1 MIVIETVTPIG
12 IVILEKT
19 DIQLKIEDQIVTG
32 TGRILQRTVTVILA
46 EIATEM
52 LVRTVTVIMEEIVK
66 WLETEIATRTIL
78 EIGIKLK
85 KPAEEIV
92 TVTDVPKQAIVIG
105 EGKLMTMNT
114 MPVAVQRKEETM
126 TGIEMIVMIED
137 RRTET
142 VFRSEIEGQIEI
154 ETVEANGTMI
164 VIATTKEIEVLM
176 TGETETQETETQ
188 ETETASAEIVIS
200 ISVTATLVLI
210 NAIGI
215 DLTATLMMIDQGT
228 DVMMV
233 RWTDIVTMMTIVTRG
248 AIGGT
253 QMTSLQMALLQ
264 SLVSLPVTLLST
276 KAGIGVI
283 FQLLLLHRLQQ

>member
-52 LVRTVTVIMEEIVK
+52 LARTVTVIMEEIVK
-66 WLETEIATRTIL
+66 WLETEIATGIIL

-85 KPAEEIV
+85 KLAGEIV
-92 TVTDVPKQAIVIG
+92 TVTDVPRQAIVIG

-215 DLTATLMMIDQGT
+215 DLTATLMMIDRGT

-264 SLVSLPVTLLST
+264 SLVSLPVTLPST
-276 KAGIGVI
+276 QAGTGVI
-283 FQLLLLHRLQQ
+283 FQLLLLHRQQQ

>member
-19 DIQLKIEDQIVTG
+19 DIQPKIEDQIVTG

-52 LVRTVTVIMEEIVK
+52 LVRTVTVIMEEIVNR
-66 WLETEIATRTIL
+66 LETEIATGIIL

-85 KPAEEIV
+85 KLAGEIV
-92 TVTDVPKQAIVIG
+92 TVTDVPRQAIVIG

-264 SLVSLPVTLLST
+264 SLVSLPVTLPST
-276 KAGIGVI
+276 QAGTGVI
-283 FQLLLLHRLQQ
+283 FQLLLLHRQQQ

>member
-1 MIVIETVTPIG
+1 MF
-12 IVILEKT
+12 L
-19 DIQLKIEDQIVTG
+19 
-32 TGRILQRTVTVILA
+32 
-46 EIATEM
+46 
-52 LVRTVTVIMEEIVK
+52 
-66 WLETEIATRTIL
+66 
-78 EIGIKLK
+78 
-85 KPAEEIV
+85 
-92 TVTDVPKQAIVIG
+92 
-105 EGKLMTMNT
+105 
-114 MPVAVQRKEETM
+114 
-126 TGIEMIVMIED
+126 
-137 RRTET
+137 
-142 VFRSEIEGQIEI
+142 SEIEGQIEI

-264 SLVSLPVTLLST
+264 SLVSLPVTLPST
-276 KAGIGVI
+276 QAVTGVI
-283 FQLLLLHRLQQ
+283 FQLLLLHRQQQ